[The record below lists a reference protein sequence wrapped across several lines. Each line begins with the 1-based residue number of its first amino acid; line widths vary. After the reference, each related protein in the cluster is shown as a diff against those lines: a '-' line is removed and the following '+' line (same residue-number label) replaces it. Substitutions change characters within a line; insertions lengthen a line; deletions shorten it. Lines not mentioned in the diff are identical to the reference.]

1 MLHFFDYD
9 SRKNFY
15 KPSIMR
21 FILFCLVFFFC
32 LTTAKAAIL
41 QSANTGQHPDKIR
54 VVLRLDN
61 AVRYSVHRS
70 DNQITVRLQNTD
82 ISPGFS
88 APKPISSLQSLSASA
103 TSGDTL
109 VSLKLNNGVKLLRH
123 FYLKEDFSARLV
135 LDLSIE
141 PKKNAATI
149 NPIATI
155 STEKKQSKPR
165 IKTKKIIVLDP
176 GHGGEDPGA
185 IGATG
190 LYEKELTLTIAKE
203 IQTALEKTG
212 AYTVYLTR
220 NDDRFIPLRQRTA
233 IAQERNADLFI
244 SLHADAHPD
253 RLASGSS
260 VYTLSE
266 RASDKEA
273 EALAAKE
280 NRADIIHGVD
290 LSGTPDEVSTILIDL
305 VQRETLNHSARFA
318 TLLVQKLRSE
328 INTKRDSHRF
338 AGFVVLKAP
347 DTPAVLVEL
356 GFLSNKHEEW
366 LLRQRS
372 HRAKITRSIVK
383 AINGF
388 FQTATT
394 VP

>member
-1 MLHFFDYD
+1 
-9 SRKNFY
+9 
-15 KPSIMR
+15 MR
-21 FILFCLVFFFC
+21 FIFFLLMFFSCL
-32 LTTAKAAIL
+32 ASAQAAVL
-41 QSANTGQHPDKIR
+41 QSANIGQHRDKIR
-54 VVLRLDN
+54 LVLRLDN
-61 AVRYSVHRS
+61 AVRYNIHLSS
-70 DNQITVRLQNTD
+70 NQITLRLQNTD
-82 ISPGFS
+82 VGPGFIT
-88 APKPISSLQSLSASA
+88 PKPVANLQSLS
-103 TSGDTL
+103 TSTTAGDTL
-109 VSLKLNNGVKLLRH
+109 ILLKVASETTLLRH
-123 FYLKEDFSARLV
+123 FYLKEDFGARLV

-141 PKKNAATI
+141 SRKNTEA
-149 NPIATI
+149 IAPVTAI
-155 STEKKQSKPR
+155 STEKQKPQPKA
-165 IKTKKIIVLDP
+165 KTKKIIVLDP

-190 LYEKELTLTIAKE
+190 LHEKELTLTIAKE
-203 IQTALEKTG
+203 IKTALEKTG
-212 AYTVYLTR
+212 GYTVHLTR
-220 NDDRFIPLRQRTA
+220 NDDRFIPLRKRTA

-253 RLASGSS
+253 RLAAGSS

-305 VQRETLNHSARFA
+305 VQRETMNHSARFA
-318 TLLVQKLRSE
+318 TLLVQKLRNE
-328 INTKRDSHRF
+328 INIKRDTHRF

-372 HRAKITRSIVK
+372 HRAKITRAMVK
-383 AINGF
+383 AINSF
-388 FQTATT
+388 FQPTTAA
-394 VP
+394 P